1 MNDEAIVKIVTKTV
15 RSTMA
20 TLRWEDDRK
29 TAYGVLLMISLRLL
43 RLTEGDEFVKDWLH
57 GALASLDTPLPD
69 VRSSHT
75 K

>member
-1 MNDEAIVKIVTKTV
+1 MNNEAIVKIVTNAV

-29 TAYGVLLMISLRLL
+29 IAYATFLMIALRLL
-43 RLTEGDEFVKDWLH
+43 RHAKGDEFVKCWLR
-57 GALASLDTPLPD
+57 GALMDLDTPLPD
-69 VRSSHT
+69 VRSHHT